1 VATAAGSISIT
12 YGPDGQIV
20 STVTPLGAAGTTH
33 LETAYGYDALGD
45 TTTITTNTTTSGTTT
60 TPGLASY
67 TYSVNAAGAETGST
81 ASYANAASNPV
92 IGTWASG
99 TSTYGYDPNGRLAS
113 ATTPALTASTYTWN
127 AMPDRSTVTTGST
140 TSTTTFDKADRPKA
154 TTVPGSGSTY
164 SSDKEGRLTSGL
176 GKNYKWDNL
185 GRLVEVDNSSGGSV
199 IATYAYDPLDR
210 LVSEVVG
217 GVTTTYAY
225 VGLSDTVATVTT
237 SSGSTSSTKA
247 HITDAAGNDLA
258 EAALTRDGSGH
269 PVYSGPTYLGR
280 NGHGDVVW
288 QADATGAIA
297 GTTAYDP
304 FGAILY
310 TAGSITTGSRWQS
323 STYDSASGL
332 YYVIARWYSPG
343 LGRFLSTDPV
353 AGSSSSPQ
361 TLDPYSYGAGDSIG
375 RSDPSGRCWGI
386 CIDFNPVAA
395 IQSAASTVTHAA
407 TSVVSAAVST
417 ASSAVSSAT
426 SWASSTYNSVSNW
439 VVSTASSVTNWAS
452 STYNSVSNWVV
463 STASSGAQAVSTAAT
478 SVAQTV
484 VTQATAAA
492 HAAINSPLNPVAGLS
507 QVVHALNSAAS
518 SVAPVFQSTI
528 IAKLPG
534 PLQTVWSDLSSP
546 AAFTLGFTQGALD
559 GSMSVFDQMA
569 DSIPALAS
577 TASSVTSC
585 AIFMSCSGLASDL
598 SSAAQAVSTADPAK
612 IIDSAKH
619 FVLDPFADI
628 ANHAASGDWNGAG
641 VASGHVA
648 VAVVQVALA
657 VSGICEAVMA
667 DSCFLP
673 SLADVMDLADAAT
686 GVTGADVGSAPTGG
700 TTLFRAVGPAEAVD
714 IEETGT
720 YRIAGASAEYGK
732 YFFPTQEQAQAMVDR
747 GWAAQVTSA
756 EFPQAAIHAA
766 TPLSLPSEGSGLFI
780 PKEFFPW
787 GPVNIL
793 GGLP

>member
-1 VATAAGSISIT
+1 
-12 YGPDGQIV
+12 
-20 STVTPLGAAGTTH
+20 
-33 LETAYGYDALGD
+33 
-45 TTTITTNTTTSGTTT
+45 
-60 TPGLASY
+60 
-67 TYSVNAAGAETGST
+67 
-81 ASYANAASNPV
+81 
-92 IGTWASG
+92 
-99 TSTYGYDPNGRLAS
+99 
-113 ATTPALTASTYTWN
+113 
-127 AMPDRSTVTTGST
+127 
-140 TSTTTFDKADRPKA
+140 
-154 TTVPGSGSTY
+154 
-164 SSDKEGRLTSGL
+164 
-176 GKNYKWDNL
+176 
-185 GRLVEVDNSSGGSV
+185 
-199 IATYAYDPLDR
+199 
-210 LVSEVVG
+210 
-217 GVTTTYAY
+217 
-225 VGLSDTVATVTT
+225 
-237 SSGSTSSTKA
+237 
-247 HITDAAGNDLA
+247 
-258 EAALTRDGSGH
+258 
-269 PVYSGPTYLGR
+269 
-280 NGHGDVVW
+280 
-288 QADATGAIA
+288 
-297 GTTAYDP
+297 
-304 FGAILY
+304 
-310 TAGSITTGSRWQS
+310 
-323 STYDSASGL
+323 
-332 YYVIARWYSPG
+332 
-343 LGRFLSTDPV
+343 
-353 AGSSSSPQ
+353 
-361 TLDPYSYGAGDSIG
+361 
-375 RSDPSGRCWGI
+375 
-386 CIDFNPVAA
+386 
-395 IQSAASTVTHAA
+395 
-407 TSVVSAAVST
+407 
-417 ASSAVSSAT
+417 
-426 SWASSTYNSVSNW
+426 
-439 VVSTASSVTNWAS
+439 
-452 STYNSVSNWVV
+452 
-463 STASSGAQAVSTAAT
+463 
-478 SVAQTV
+478 
-484 VTQATAAA
+484 
-492 HAAINSPLNPVAGLS
+492 
-507 QVVHALNSAAS
+507 
-518 SVAPVFQSTI
+518 
-528 IAKLPG
+528 
-534 PLQTVWSDLSSP
+534 
-546 AAFTLGFTQGALD
+546 
-559 GSMSVFDQMA
+559 MSVFDQMA